1 MSTSIGDLKPLH
13 AEYTRLTEKFK
24 TYWTFHQ
31 FLQGIHKAFF
41 GDAPGYQIDFQGLY
55 DQIKNVSSAMT
66 FTAPATILERIQ
78 RLDLQ
83 LDQIHGKLADDDRK
97 LAPSYVRRFFEKVRT
112 DDEKLL
118 LSLLRFYFFIR
129 HASHDVLDKMDF
141 LITLVGARR
150 SIDDGR
156 YMARFPQ
163 ELAKLFGGFLGL
175 ITRAEPSAS
184 EVTRAVNGFAETRR
198 QIEACTRFEELTEKK
213 ILETLRAQ
221 KHQLG
226 HALYDVQVLSAM
238 LEANLAAK
246 NKFQNLYEEE
256 EQRILESSRQLLELE
271 KELATDPRFGRGD
284 IQEEFRKFR
293 EYKEAFER
301 QQKEGEGVRHQEV
314 TRLAETI
321 DQLLS
326 RLELPPGARTTPAG
340 PFPAVPAPEPAAA
353 VPEAATDPAVP
364 APAGAPAPPP
374 AAAEPVPAV
383 PAAPGTTDPLTGDTA
398 SRILYSVELI
408 DDGSGTGKA
417 AYGKTLSRF
426 RLEPWEVR
434 STRRFLRGEPAPDDA
449 QRTRDALFFEAA
461 TLRVKIE
468 DEAQWLR
475 AVPTE
480 QEVAGELADRLR
492 TCGLCLVR
500 AQELDRRFRMA
511 LEEAAA
517 TAPPE
522 RVNEIH
528 RSRFRLLRSFSGLWL
543 LHNVRASLA

>member
-55 DQIKNVSSAMT
+55 DQIKNVSAQMT
-66 FTAPATILERIQ
+66 FQPPATVLERLQ
-78 RLDLQ
+78 RLDLA

-112 DDEKLL
+112 EDEKLL
-118 LSLLRFYFFIR
+118 LALLRFYFFIR

-156 YMARFPQ
+156 YLARFPQ
-163 ELAKLFGGFLGL
+163 ELTKLFGGFLGL

-184 EVTRAVNGFAETRR
+184 DVTRAVNGFAEVRR
-198 QIEACTRFEELTEKK
+198 QIDACTRFEDLTERK
-213 ILETLRAQ
+213 ILESLRAQ
-221 KHQLG
+221 KHELG
-226 HALYDVQVLSAM
+226 HAFYDVQVLSAI
-238 LEANLAAK
+238 LETNLAAK

-271 KELATDPRFGRGD
+271 KELATDPRFGKGD

-293 EYKEAFER
+293 QYKEAFER
-301 QQKEGEGVRHQEV
+301 QQKDGEGVRHQEV

-326 RLELPPGARTTPAG
+326 RLDLPPGGRTTPG
-340 PFPAVPAPEPAAA
+340 PFAAVQPPGPEAAVAETATDPGTGASPAPAAPAAA
-353 VPEAATDPAVP
+353 P
-364 APAGAPAPPP
+364 
-374 AAAEPVPAV
+374 PAV
-383 PAAPGTTDPLTGDTA
+383 PAAPGTADPLTADTA
-398 SRILYSVELI
+398 QRILYSVELI

-434 STRRFLRGEPAPDDA
+434 ATRRFLHAEPAADDA

-475 AVPTE
+475 AVPPE
-480 QEVAGELADRLR
+480 QEITDDLSGRLR

-517 TAPPE
+517 AAPPE

-543 LHNVRASLA
+543 LHNIRASLA